1 MIFLLSEVLNKV
13 DVVNVKFYVQSKS
26 ETYFYGEN

>member
-13 DVVNVKFYVQSKS
+13 DVENVKFYGQSKS
-26 ETYFYGEN
+26 ESYFYGEN